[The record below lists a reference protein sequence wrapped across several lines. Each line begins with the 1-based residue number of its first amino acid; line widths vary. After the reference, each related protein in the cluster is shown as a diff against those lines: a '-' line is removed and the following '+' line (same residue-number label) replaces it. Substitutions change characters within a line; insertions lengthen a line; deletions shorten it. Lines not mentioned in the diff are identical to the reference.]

1 LAVIVTSLKPC
12 ESESH
17 QYICVTIP
25 LTLVP
30 SLDCY
35 FWDDLF
41 AVITSAT
48 ALLSLSTDHAG
59 RLNSVQLC
67 LRAARALKTD
77 SSTSRGGYSKSVR
90 IVTTCEACAVCI
102 KVLLHLLVQ
111 DSTTLED
118 PSAAKC
124 LEVIEECLA
133 TLLKWPAALE
143 RPSFTHSVTDS
154 PTPTDLVTAPLPSRS
169 PTDSQQSRHLNNIW
183 TLLAVAMFGLREC
196 RRWDAFE
203 FRSVYRLSRT
213 VFKLSGILTQY
224 PELQPVSYRVLSVVC
239 LDSVHL
245 C

>member
-1 LAVIVTSLKPC
+1 
-12 ESESH
+12 
-17 QYICVTIP
+17 
-25 LTLVP
+25 
-30 SLDCY
+30 
-35 FWDDLF
+35 
-41 AVITSAT
+41 
-48 ALLSLSTDHAG
+48 
-59 RLNSVQLC
+59 VQLC

-90 IVTTCEACAVCI
+90 IVTTCEACTVCI

-118 PSAAKC
+118 PGAAKC
-124 LEVIEECLA
+124 VEVIEDCLA

-143 RPSFTHSVTDS
+143 RPSCTHSATEDS
-154 PTPTDLVTAPLPSRS
+154 ASTDLATVPPPSRS
-169 PTDSQQSRHLNNIW
+169 STDSQLSGHLNSIW

-224 PELQPVSYRVLSVVC
+224 PDLQPVSYCVLSVVC
-239 LDSVHL
+239 LDSGPL

>member
-1 LAVIVTSLKPC
+1 LP
-12 ESESH
+12 
-17 QYICVTIP
+17 
-25 LTLVP
+25 TLP
-30 SLDCY
+30 YHPATELFHIDCY

-41 AVITSAT
+41 ALITSAS
-48 ALLSLSTDHAG
+48 ALLSLSTDYAG
-59 RLNSVQLC
+59 CLSAVQLC

-90 IVTTCEACAVCI
+90 IVTTCEACTVCI

-111 DSTTLED
+111 DSTTLGD
-118 PSAAKC
+118 PGAAKC
-124 LEVIEECLA
+124 VEVIEECLA

-143 RPSFTHSVTDS
+143 RPSCTHSVSDS
-154 PTPTDLVTAPLPSRS
+154 SAPTELATAPPPSRS
-169 PTDSQQSRHLNNIW
+169 LTDSQHSRLLDSTW

-213 VFKLSGILTQY
+213 VFKLSGVLTQQ
-224 PELQPVSYRVLSVVC
+224 PDLQPVSCRTTCVLC
-239 LDSVHL
+239 LDSRHA